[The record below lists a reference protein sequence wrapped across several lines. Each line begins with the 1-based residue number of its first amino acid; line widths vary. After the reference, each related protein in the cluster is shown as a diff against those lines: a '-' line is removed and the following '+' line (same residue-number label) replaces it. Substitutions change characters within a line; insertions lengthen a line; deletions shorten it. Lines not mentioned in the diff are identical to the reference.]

1 MRCGA
6 VWRKMRN
13 QMKYKKKEEDVK
25 KKCGVGSQKKLQR
38 LSTCK
43 TIKKECNEGFSGPF
57 LSFKL
62 DYNKLVMFC
71 LGGV

>member
-25 KKCGVGSQKKLQR
+25 KKMRSGESKKA
-38 LSTCK
+38 TE
-43 TIKKECNEGFSGPF
+43 T
-57 LSFKL
+57 
-62 DYNKLVMFC
+62 
-71 LGGV
+71 